1 MPFRSAKQRR
11 YLWANEPEIARR
23 WTKEHGSRIQKDD
36 GGIMR
41 LPFQTGG
48 NYLPS
53 TAAQKIKIVPDN
65 PSTNARTWK
74 TNSRIEDFLRND
86 PFYWSGG
93 YKLENVKSFSDDP
106 NIARAQRNIEKESMG
121 YNPYSDPNI
130 YVRNINDPNPWVGS
144 DVTHEG
150 IHDVI
155 SPTFASQTE
164 RGNIIQDVITDYSA
178 TLPPGKR
185 SSINPKA
192 MNEIVTNY
200 ISNMIHGDVES
211 LEDATEID
219 KDLMK
224 ALKKNID
231 PAIGQGYFKK
241 YASRAHQNINAM
253 NQERLNQMLGIPS
266 LDVDEDEDNVPLRFR
281 DAKTLAEYYN
291 QPQRDLRRARR
302 VWNRGETRTVP
313 ERFRSGLRNVGGDI
327 RNIGRNIGNYGQ
339 RWMGGLRNIGQGIG
353 RFMGDRFKYRP
364 AVSPAGGYSAAQLNQ
379 LNARGGYYSE
389 PKRQQR
395 FDQDRIDY
403 MLDRK
408 AKGLNYSIPNLASLQ
423 QQDGGGGIPDTSGWK
438 SPGAP
443 GAPAHRTRELMYTG
457 GLASIWPR

>member
-1 MPFRSAKQRR
+1 MPFRSEKQRR

-23 WTKEHGSRIQKDD
+23 WTKEHGSRIQKDN

-48 NYLPS
+48 NYLPN
-53 TAAQKIKIVPDN
+53 TAAQKIKIVPDS

-93 YKLENVKSFSDDP
+93 YKLKNVKSFSDDP

-164 RGNIIQDVITDYSA
+164 RGNIVQDVITDYSA
-178 TLPPGKR
+178 TLPPSKR
-185 SSINPKA
+185 SRINPKA

-200 ISNMIHGDVES
+200 ISNMVHGDVES
-211 LEDATEID
+211 LADATEID

-253 NQERLNQMLGIPS
+253 NQERLNKKVGIAS
-266 LDVDEDEDNVPLRFR
+266 LDADEDENELVRFG
-281 DAKTLAEYYN
+281 DAKTWAEYN
-291 QPQRDLRRARR
+291 APRRANRY
-302 VWNRGETRTVP
+302 WNRGDARTGP
-313 ERFRSGLRNVGGDI
+313 QKWIGNIGGNIMGGI
-327 RNIGRNIGNYGQ
+327 RNIR
-339 RWMGGLRNIGQGIG
+339 QGIG
-353 RFMGDRFKYRP
+353 N
-364 AVSPAGGYSAAQLNQ
+364 VAGNLRNLRQGYSTQAGYNAARQARINQ
-379 LNARGGYYSE
+379 NRVLMRSNPKSIENLKINYAR
-389 PKRQQR
+389 
-395 FDQDRIDY
+395 
-403 MLDRK
+403 M
-408 AKGLNYSIPNLASLQ
+408 GLNENQINQKVQNFQNVTNQISNQNAGNQQTGGNYNIPTRSQNIARTSSRVGPGGNVKAYGLA
-423 QQDGGGGIPDTSGWK
+423 
-438 SPGAP
+438 
-443 GAPAHRTRELMYTG
+443 RG